1 MADIRFTVTLAG
13 GDVVTLPVAS
23 VVPGFLSQAG
33 GPLIVTFQVTNT
45 LARPLVLENVAA
57 VVVVGDASLV
67 DVSVLDTVLSLAEGE
82 VKPSSL
88 TVTPNQPIFE
98 GTTLE
103 IEVTGAEA

>member
-1 MADIRFTVTLAG
+1 MANIQFTVTLAG
-13 GDVVTLPVAS
+13 GDQVELPVSS

-33 GPLIVTFQVTNT
+33 GPTVITFDVTNT
-45 LARPLVLENVAA
+45 LQRSVVLENVAA

-67 DVSVLDTVLSLAEGE
+67 DLSMLDTVLSLAEGE

-88 TVTPNQPIFE
+88 TVTPNQPIYE